1 MLSRRQNL
9 PFRSISQEV
18 VGRSEVFAVSFCYLF
33 SIAPHFR
40 NLPLWVSAFVLIAMS
55 WRALQNMGRVKA
67 LPKWLLIPMVL
78 IGGIGVFAEYWTI
91 VGRDAGLALLTVMTS
106 FKFLESR
113 AHRDMLI
120 LVFLCYFLIATHFL
134 FSQSIFTAVLM
145 LVNLVIITATL
156 ITLNQRDD
164 SARWSER
171 YFFSSRLVLLAIP
184 LMLIL
189 FVLVPRV
196 PGPLW
201 GLTSEQRGGI
211 TGLSDSMSPGKIS
224 NLIRSNDV
232 AFRVDFDDE
241 VPAQS
246 RLYWR
251 GPVMAM
257 FNGYR
262 WNQSRRQVIKKIN
275 LQPSQDATSYTVTLE
290 PNGERW
296 LLALDVPTS
305 LAEGSV
311 LTEDFQLTSIKPIN
325 DLRRY
330 SIESRLLYQVGR
342 EESRDYLELTSSYP
356 EDVNPR
362 TIALGKSLAQQYDKP
377 DEIIGAV
384 LNMYRNQEFVYTLQP
399 PALQGDLVDAFLFES
414 RRGFCEHYAGS
425 FALLMRAAG
434 IPSRIVAGYQGG
446 EYNQVGNYL
455 IVRQSDAHAW
465 TEVWI
470 ENRGWIRID
479 PTAAVSPSRIEQGLD
494 DALPE
499 ETASFRI
506 QNRNPIFGNL
516 LYSWDNLQHSWNDWV
531 LNYDQRR
538 QMNFLKRLE
547 IGIDNWSDMVIALV
561 IILASVT
568 GLFWLIGWYRDRP
581 AKPAIYEIYLNRLMK
596 KLAKIGIYRQPSED
610 SRLFLQRVAG
620 NGLAQQ
626 QQLAKII
633 DIYNRIKYGGI
644 GENKAALSQLRSLV
658 DSLKI

>member
-1 MLSRRQNL
+1 M
-9 PFRSISQEV
+9 
-18 VGRSEVFAVSFCYLF
+18 
-33 SIAPHFR
+33 
-40 NLPLWVSAFVLIAMS
+40 
-55 WRALQNMGRVKA
+55 
-67 LPKWLLIPMVL
+67 
-78 IGGIGVFAEYWTI
+78 
-91 VGRDAGLALLTVMTS
+91 
-106 FKFLESR
+106 
-113 AHRDMLI
+113 
-120 LVFLCYFLIATHFL
+120 
-134 FSQSIFTAVLM
+134 
-145 LVNLVIITATL
+145 
-156 ITLNQRDD
+156 
-164 SARWSER
+164 
-171 YFFSSRLVLLAIP
+171 
-184 LMLIL
+184 
-189 FVLVPRV
+189 
-196 PGPLW
+196 
-201 GLTSEQRGGI
+201 
-211 TGLSDSMSPGKIS
+211 
-224 NLIRSNDV
+224 
-232 AFRVDFDDE
+232 
-241 VPAQS
+241 
-246 RLYWR
+246 
-251 GPVMAM
+251 
-257 FNGYR
+257 
-262 WNQSRRQVIKKIN
+262 
-275 LQPSQDATSYTVTLE
+275 
-290 PNGERW
+290 
-296 LLALDVPTS
+296 
-305 LAEGSV
+305 
-311 LTEDFQLTSIKPIN
+311 TSIKPIN

-377 DEIIGAV
+377 DEIIDAV
-384 LNMYRNQEFVYTLQP
+384 LSMYRNQEFVYTLQP

-610 SRLFLQRVAG
+610 SRLFLQRVTG

-644 GENKAALSQLRSLV
+644 GENKAALAQLRSLV